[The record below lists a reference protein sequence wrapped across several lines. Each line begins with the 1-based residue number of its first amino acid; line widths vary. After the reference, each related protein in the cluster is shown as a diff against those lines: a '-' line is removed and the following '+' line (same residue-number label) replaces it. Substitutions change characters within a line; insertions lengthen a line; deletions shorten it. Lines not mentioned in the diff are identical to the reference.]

1 MVKEIN
7 SIPIRPYK
15 AKTKEELRVM
25 QNGIGGSDVGAI
37 MGLSKRTP
45 FQVFLDKT
53 GEPEGFEANELM
65 EVGWELEDYVK
76 YRFCK
81 KHNETFLGDKSLLNL
96 YHPEIKDSL
105 GRSIF
110 RGSLDGV
117 LVENGNEL
125 WVYEGKCTTGFYSLQ
140 DLLMNY
146 FYQPLWYT
154 YILDAHIKHHDL
166 PYVVKGYKFGVFA
179 NLTVHRE
186 TYVYDEKCIEIIN
199 TLVPY
204 LLSWWETH
212 IVGKQRPDLVN
223 EDYKQ
228 LLEFNG
234 GECVNATEEA
244 IKAVAAIKE
253 INKQA
258 ENIALN
264 FPLEG
269 VNTAEKLIDT
279 CKNIIKNCIG
289 EGQFL
294 YNGVQAI
301 AELSAPTKR
310 GSRTL
315 KLISNE

>member
-1 MVKEIN
+1 MTT
-7 SIPIRPYK
+7 IPIRPYK
-15 AKTKEELRVM
+15 AKTREELAVM

-37 MGLSKRTP
+37 MGLSNRTP
-45 FQVFLDKT
+45 YQVFLDKT
-53 GEPEGFEANELM
+53 GEPKGFEANELM

-81 KHNETFLGDKSLLNL
+81 KYGETFSQEKSLLNL

-110 RGSLDGV
+110 RGSLDGI
-117 LVENGNEL
+117 LIENGNEL

-154 YILDAHIKHHDL
+154 YILDAHIKHHNL

-186 TYVYDEKCIEIIN
+186 TYLYDEKCIEIIN
-199 TLVPY
+199 VLVPY

-234 GECVNATEEA
+234 GVCVDATEQA
-244 IKAVAAIKE
+244 IKAVDAIKLINTQAAIISGE
-253 INKQA
+253 MG
-258 ENIALN
+258 
-264 FPLEG
+264 LEG
-269 VNTAEKLIDT
+269 VETAEKLIAT
-279 CKNIIKNCIG
+279 CKEIIKNCIAEG
-289 EGQFL
+289 EFL
-294 YNGVQAI
+294 YAGVKAI
-301 AELSAPTKR
+301 AQLSKPTAK

-315 KLISNE
+315 KLINND